1 MLEPASGFFYCLPPQ
16 SIQSILI
23 TPITLITLIT
33 QSIQSIPIIQST
45 LIIPIIPIPLP
56 QIRSFLDMTKTI
68 IIRHIENTLYE
79 ND

>member
-1 MLEPASGFFYCLPPQ
+1 MEKY
-16 SIQSILI
+16 ILG
-23 TPITLITLIT
+23 LIFDNFGSFLTNHTNKNRTYAFTYMRLF
-33 QSIQSIPIIQST
+33 PIIP
-45 LIIPIIPIPLP
+45 IIPIIPIPLP